1 MKYWELT
8 GKYLIGVYLCLK
20 YPMFKHEQKISMK
33 CPFACLELGIFMK
46 CPFACIELAISIRS
60 RVVVSPPRLVIW
72 QNVRVSRL
80 LDKPVIQFTFYVLF
94 TMKNET
100 FKRKEETIS
109 KCLQILG
116 FSIIKFY
123 LIAVSA
129 KGWSTV

>member
-1 MKYWELT
+1 MKYWELI

-20 YPMFKHEQKISMK
+20 YPMFKHEQKIS
-33 CPFACLELGIFMK
+33 MK